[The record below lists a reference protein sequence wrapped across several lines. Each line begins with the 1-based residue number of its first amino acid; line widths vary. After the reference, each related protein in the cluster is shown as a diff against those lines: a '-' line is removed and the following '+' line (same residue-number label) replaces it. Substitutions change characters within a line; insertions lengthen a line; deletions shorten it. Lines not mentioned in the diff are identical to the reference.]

1 MSVIALGKM
10 CNKCHKLSFM
20 LVLWLLL
27 VIHAMITDIMMP
39 TVMMQMAM
47 IVVMVR
53 VMEEELLI

>member
-1 MSVIALGKM
+1 
-10 CNKCHKLSFM
+10 M

-27 VIHAMITDIMMP
+27 VMHAMITDIMMP